1 LKTASETILSPT
13 DFPNLS
19 ALHRATCAAL
29 GPLPALRFKRD
40 GVWRHL
46 TWDDYRREADHAAA
60 GLVELGVKPGDRV
73 AILSEN
79 RWEWLAAD
87 HAILSTGAADVPI
100 HAPSMAAQ
108 VEYQLAHSGA
118 SGVVV
123 STPEQWAKVESVRSR
138 LPELRFVIA
147 FEPIPRPEGLAYET
161 WDSARQ
167 RGRRAGEPGRR
178 AVAEREAAIGPGD
191 LATIIYTS
199 GTTNRPK
206 GVMLSQGN
214 LVTNSLAGVDA
225 YGPDC
230 TKVWLNWLPF
240 SHVFARLVDHY
251 TTTRMGVTM
260 ALARSSA
267 TVMDDIREI
276 HPSYFSTVPRLLEKC
291 WDYLAAVPREERAA
305 AARRMFGGRL
315 VHISS
320 GGAPLPAHV
329 ATELRGVGIVVLE
342 GYGLTESS
350 PIISFN
356 QTDHCKIGTVGPPI
370 PGVEVKIAP
379 DGEVLTRG
387 PHVMLGYWRDPAA
400 TAEAIRDGWLHTGD
414 LGSVDADGFLSITGR
429 KKDLIVTAGGKNIA
443 PAALEALLIQDPFIE
458 QALVYGDA
466 RPFVVAIIVP
476 TFDLI
481 NEAVRQ
487 SGGAFSTEGDIVTD
501 PTLLAW
507 FQDRVDAAL
516 RDVSPMERAR
526 KIVVL
531 NHPLTLES
539 DELTVT
545 QKVRRTAVFRHYQ
558 KHIDALYEGPS
569 R

>member
-1 LKTASETILSPT
+1 MSAT

-29 GPLPALRFKRD
+29 GPLPALRFKQD
-40 GVWRHL
+40 GLWRHL
-46 TWDDYRREADHAAA
+46 TWDDYRGHADDVAA
-60 GLVELGVKPGDRV
+60 GLIELGVQPGDRV

-87 HAILSTGAADVPI
+87 HAILSTGAVDVPI
-100 HAPSMAAQ
+100 HSPSTAAQ
-108 VEYQLAHSGA
+108 IQYQLEHSGS
-118 SGVVV
+118 SGIVV
-123 STPEQWAKVESVRSR
+123 STPEQWDKVASVLDH
-138 LPELRFVIA
+138 LPDLRFVIS
-147 FEPIPRPEGLAYET
+147 FEKIPKPPQRLTAET
-161 WDSARQ
+161 WDAIRQ
-167 RGRRAGEPGRR
+167 RGRRAGDAGRR
-178 AVAEREAAIGPGD
+178 AVEARESAITHDD

-199 GTTNRPK
+199 GTTSRPK

-214 LVTNSLAGVDA
+214 LVSNSLVGAQA
-225 YGPDC
+225 YGFDC

-251 TTTRMGVTM
+251 STTRMGVTM
-260 ALARSSA
+260 ALSQSSA
-267 TVMDDIREI
+267 TVMDDLREI
-276 HPSYFSTVPRLLEKC
+276 HPSYFTSVPRLLEKC
-291 WDYLAAVPREERAA
+291 WAYLTTFPQAERPAV
-305 AARRMFGGRL
+305 ARRMFGGRL

-329 ATELRGVGIVVLE
+329 AADLRDVGIIVLE

-356 QTDHCKIGTVGPPI
+356 QRDHWKIGTVGPPI
-370 PGVEVKIAP
+370 ASVEVRIAD

-387 PHVMLGYWRDPAA
+387 PHVMLGYWRDPVA
-400 TAEAIRDGWLHTGD
+400 TAEAIQDGWLHTGD
-414 LGSVDADGFLSITGR
+414 LGSLDADGFLSITGR

-443 PAALEALLIQDPFIE
+443 PSALEALLTQDPFIE

-476 TFDLI
+476 KLELI

-487 SGGAFSTEGDIVTD
+487 SGGSFSTEGDVVTD
-501 PTLLAW
+501 PKLLAW
-507 FQDRVDAAL
+507 FQTRVDAAL
-516 RDVSPMERAR
+516 KDVSKTEHAR

-545 QKVRRTAVFRHYQ
+545 QKVRRTAVFRRYQ
-558 KHIDALYEGPS
+558 TYIDALYEEPHQ
-569 R
+569 